1 MRTPL
6 WPLTIAAAGLVL
18 AGCASSQA
26 ATHTTSMPG
35 MSMAPGQTMP
45 GMTPSATA
53 TAAPSGSSKASTA
66 SASGPSAAAQMV
78 CSADIKDK
86 VKQVLSLSSSPL
98 THSTFVDHRF
108 TCTYDLPM
116 GPLKLSVQDSPNKA
130 AAGTY
135 FTGLRPTLGTTD
147 TLIGLGE
154 RAYGTP
160 SGTVV
165 VLKDSQTLS
174 VDATG
179 LPTVFGAQQQKRTD
193 LAYEI
198 ASDVLG
204 CWTNG

>member
-26 ATHTTSMPG
+26 ATTTTSMPG

-45 GMTPSATA
+45 GMTPP
-53 TAAPSGSSKASTA
+53 AAPSGSSKGSTA
-66 SASGPSAAAQMV
+66 SAPGPSAAAQMV

-86 VKQVLSLSSSPL
+86 VKQVLSLSSSPV

-116 GPLKLSVQDSPNKA
+116 GPLKLSVQDSPSKA

>member
-1 MRTPL
+1 MRAAM
-6 WPLTIAAAGLVL
+6 WPLSLAAAGILL
-18 AGCASSQA
+18 AGCAASQA
-26 ATHTTSMPG
+26 ATTTTSMPG

-45 GMTPSATA
+45 GMTPTA
-53 TAAPSGSSKASTA
+53 TGAPSASSKASTA
-66 SASGPSAAAQMV
+66 SAATGPSAAAQMV
-78 CSADIKDK
+78 CSTDIKDK
-86 VKQVLSLSSSPL
+86 VKQVLSLP
-98 THSTFVDHRF
+98 TTPAAHSTFVDHRY

-116 GPLKLSVQDSPNKA
+116 GPLLLSVQDSPSKA
-130 AAGTY
+130 AAGAY
-135 FTGLRPTLGTTD
+135 FTRLRPTLGTTD

-179 LPTVFGAQQQKRTD
+179 LPTVFGAQKQKRTD